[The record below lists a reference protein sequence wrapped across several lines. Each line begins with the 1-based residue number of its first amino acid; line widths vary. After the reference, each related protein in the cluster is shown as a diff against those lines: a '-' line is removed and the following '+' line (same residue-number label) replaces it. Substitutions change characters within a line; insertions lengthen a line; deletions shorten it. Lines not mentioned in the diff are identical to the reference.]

1 MGAQAITREGKRKRP
16 NVRRGLRISAV
27 IKRGVPEN
35 RIQQDFAGLRTL
47 DSIVRMHAVFGR
59 PRFVVV
65 SPRFHLERALF
76 PVDHFTIE
84 AIGFAA
90 EEATGVEYT
99 WVHLREYPARVK
111 ALLDV
116 YLLDTGPR
124 FLGEPVDTSL
134 VEES

>member
-1 MGAQAITREGKRKRP
+1 MGAQAITRDGKRKRP
-16 NVRRGLRISAV
+16 NVRSKTSAWFSEPALDRAAAAPPYFVRRIAAAV
-27 IKRGVPEN
+27 
-35 RIQQDFAGLRTL
+35 
-47 DSIVRMHAVFGR
+47 
-59 PRFVVV
+59 
-65 SPRFHLERALF
+65 ALF
-76 PVDHFTIE
+76 SAAHLTIE

-90 EEATGVEYT
+90 EEATGVEYA